1 MRTLILPDIHNKI
14 YTADMIV
21 DREKP
26 DRVVCLGDY
35 WDDYD
40 DTHIG
45 ATRTAEWVK
54 DKIERGW
61 TMLLGN
67 HDAAYLAH
75 AFARYTDKTAF
86 ACPGYTRSKADAIN
100 KIIRRAHWSGMKLW
114 DTVGKYVVSH
124 AGFHKHFI
132 NPEQGLTEEWLR
144 ANHGKAFKESFCEN
158 NPWNVLTFRA
168 QSRGGNDPYGGIL
181 WQDFDEFLPT
191 AGVNQI
197 FGHTEGAQP
206 RYQMAYNS
214 VNICIDTRLKH
225 YIMVG
230 DGGFATVKQT
240 TPSNT
245 DAGWFGST
253 K

>member
-1 MRTLILPDIHNKI
+1 MRTLIIPDIHNKI

-35 WDDYD
+35 FNDYGD
-40 DTHIG
+40 GPIT
-45 ATRTAEWVK
+45 ATKTAEWLR

-61 TMLLGN
+61 TMVLGN
-67 HDAAYLAH
+67 HDACYLAH
-75 AFARYTDKTAF
+75 AFARYTDKTVF

-100 KIIRRAHWSGMKLW
+100 KVMRRAHWSGMKLW

-132 NPEQGLTEEWLR
+132 NPEIGLTDEWLR
-144 ANHGKAFKESFCEN
+144 ASHGRAFKETFCEN
-158 NPWNVLTFRA
+158 NPWNVLNFKT
-168 QSRGGNDPYGGIL
+168 QLRGGVHPYGGIL
-181 WQDFDEFLPT
+181 WQDFAEFAPT

-197 FGHTEGAQP
+197 FGHTQGLYP

-214 VNICIDTRLKH
+214 INICLDTCMRH
-225 YIMVG
+225 YIVVG
-230 DGGFATVKQT
+230 DSGIASTMLT
-240 TPSNT
+240 TPVNGE
-245 DAGWFGST
+245 AQWFGNV